1 MVEVVRKAY
10 LASIVPVIVNVV
22 LNEHQ
27 LIVDIVAFVAKGDF
41 PRSRLGEKQ
50 RGKVLGSWVG
60 RKINTIAQ
68 FGIRDPDGA
77 DSQITEVAEPRSTA
91 TSIMNGSIA
100 DPGSSLRYIELIPPH
115 DEKRVS
121 EQIPPLDYTPDYD
134 TLPKGISEMPA
145 IPADYAGSIQET
157 PPLPEEEASRED
169 DTPTDVHARHF
180 GIPKNPFAQG
190 WDDSPEVVP
199 SSIFQQHDEY
209 GNSFVYDHST
219 THEAPGHEPTPQLNY
234 DPPLPAPPPR
244 YDSKPTLSFT
254 SSTPREIVDGGGWA
268 LPDQQHARL
277 PPTTSAHH
285 TGGGRLRIANP
296 NDDDDDHH
304 SWPQE
309 AIRHM
314 SLDGSGTEN
323 ERRYDGSGYGT
334 AL

>member
-10 LASIVPVIVNVV
+10 LASIVPVIVNIV

-50 RGKVLGSWVG
+50 RGKILGSWVG

-91 TSIMNGSIA
+91 TSVMNGSIA
-100 DPGSSLRYIELIPPH
+100 GAGSSLRYIESIAPT
-115 DEKRVS
+115 DDRRVS
-121 EQIPPLDYTPDYD
+121 EHTPPLDFTPNYD
-134 TLPKGISEMPA
+134 TLPIGISEMPA

-157 PPLPEEEASRED
+157 PPLPEEEASRDD

-180 GIPKNPFAQG
+180 GIAKNPFSQG

-199 SSIFQQHDEY
+199 SSTFPQHDEY
-209 GNSFVYDHST
+209 ANPYVYDHST
-219 THEAPGHEPTPQLNY
+219 THDGPNNGPPQLNY

-254 SSTPREIVDGGGWA
+254 SSTPREVGDHDRWA
-268 LPDQQHARL
+268 LSAQQPARI
-277 PPTTSAHH
+277 PPTASAYHP
-285 TGGGRLRIANP
+285 GGGRLQIANP
-296 NDDDDDHH
+296 TDDDEDD
-304 SWPQE
+304 SWPQK
-309 AIRHM
+309 AVTHM
-314 SLDGSGTEN
+314 KLGGSSAARED
-323 ERRYDGSGYGT
+323 RYDGSGYGT
-334 AL
+334 AM